1 MAARA
6 PLRKVGP
13 KLMVI
18 LANLDSVNAVRTIR
32 IVKIVTIKKV
42 RMISWI
48 FMDLHGNDHLMSK
61 NMISQRLTIS

>member
-1 MAARA
+1 
-6 PLRKVGP
+6 
-13 KLMVI
+13 MVI